1 MQSELITT
9 SKKRPRIRV
18 EIRNPYLRIF
28 SFIGVIF
35 VASNLRSPLTAV
47 GPVMNEII
55 NGLRLSNIEA
65 GLLTAVP
72 LAVFAGL
79 SGAIGQF
86 AIKYKMEKLILI
98 SLLILIAGLWTRVM
112 GNNLWLFAG
121 SALVGIG
128 ICVSNVLMPAF
139 IKKNFPKKVGVM
151 TGIYSV
157 AMNLSAALAAGLSIT
172 IGRWTQSGWQ
182 GSLGIWIIPA
192 AVTLMIWLPQLFNS
206 RTPAGSA
213 TATSSPHHSIPI
225 FKSRQAWNISIFM
238 GLQSLMYYSLAA
250 WLPAVLIDF
259 GMDTNTAGWA
269 LFYFQLA
276 MLPVTFLGPVIASK
290 MKQQSILIWMLSFS
304 MLAGLILIIVF
315 RLQFIYPAVILF
327 GLANGLSFSL
337 SMLFFSLRTEQAHTA
352 IKISG
357 MSQSVGYMIAAFGP
371 PVFGKLYDI
380 TGIWNTSFCFLTAT
394 VLLMLIFGL
403 HAAKDRSIESDF
415 KNKS

>member
-9 SKKRPRIRV
+9 TKKSPRIHV

-28 SFIGVIF
+28 SFLGVIF

-98 SLLILIAGLWTRVM
+98 SLLVLIVGLWARIS
-112 GNNLWLFAG
+112 GNNLWLFTG

-139 IKKNFPKKVGVM
+139 IKKNFPEKVGVM

-157 AMNLSAALAAGLSIT
+157 AMNLSAALAAGLSIS

-192 AVTLMIWLPQLFNS
+192 AVTLMIWLPQLFNVNAS
-206 RTPAGSA
+206 GKPTV
-213 TATSSPHHSIPI
+213 ATSSENHKIAI

-259 GMDTNTAGWA
+259 GMDNNTAGWA

-276 MLPVTFLGPVIASK
+276 MLPVTFLGPVIASR
-290 MKQQSILIWMLSFS
+290 MK
-304 MLAGLILIIVF
+304 
-315 RLQFIYPAVILF
+315 
-327 GLANGLSFSL
+327 
-337 SMLFFSLRTEQAHTA
+337 
-352 IKISG
+352 
-357 MSQSVGYMIAAFGP
+357 
-371 PVFGKLYDI
+371 
-380 TGIWNTSFCFLTAT
+380 
-394 VLLMLIFGL
+394 
-403 HAAKDRSIESDF
+403 
-415 KNKS
+415 

>member
-1 MQSELITT
+1 MQSELITS
-9 SKKRPRIRV
+9 SKKRSRIRF
-18 EIRNPYLRIF
+18 EIRNPYLRIL
-28 SFIGVIF
+28 SFLGVIF
-35 VASNLRSPLTAV
+35 VATNLRSPLSAV

-55 NGLRLSNIEA
+55 NVLHLSNIEA

-79 SGAIGQF
+79 SSAIGQF

-98 SLLILIAGLWTRVM
+98 SLLVLIVGLWARIS
-112 GNNLWLFAG
+112 GNNLWLFTG

-139 IKKNFPKKVGVM
+139 IKKNFPEKVGVM

-157 AMNLSAALAAGLSIT
+157 AMNLSAALAAGLSIS

-192 AVTLMIWLPQLFNS
+192 ALTLMIWLPQLFNVNAS
-206 RTPAGSA
+206 GKPTV
-213 TATSSPHHSIPI
+213 ATSSENHKIAI

-238 GLQSLMYYSLAA
+238 GLQSLMYYSIAA
-250 WLPAVLIDF
+250 WLPAVLMDY
-259 GMDTNTAGWA
+259 GMDTDTAGWV

-290 MKQQSILIWMLSFS
+290 MKQQGLLIWILSFS

-315 RLQFIYPAVILF
+315 RLKFIYPAVVLF

-337 SMLFFSLRTEQAHTA
+337 SMLFFSLRTEHAHTA
-352 IKISG
+352 IQISG
-357 MSQSVGYMIAAFGP
+357 MSQSIGYLIAAFGP

-380 TGIWNTSFCFLTAT
+380 TRIWNASFYFLIIT

-403 HAAKDRSIESDF
+403 YAAKDRSIESDF
-415 KNKS
+415 KNKN